1 MATRI
6 KMSDIERRILDR
18 VLLSPDG
25 FERIE
30 DLLAAIDTDRNQFV
44 DALESLEGEGYLSVS
59 NLGGSIIVACDDPL
73 SAILANAKSSSF
85 AVTSRVGQC

>member
-1 MATRI
+1 MASRI
-6 KMSDIERRILDR
+6 KLGDIERRILDR

-30 DLLAAIDTDRNQFV
+30 DLLVAIDADRNQFV

-59 NLGGSIIVACDDPL
+59 NLGGSIIVACDDPW
-73 SAILANAKSSSF
+73 SAILSSPQANRL
-85 AVTSRVGQC
+85 AVTSRVGHC